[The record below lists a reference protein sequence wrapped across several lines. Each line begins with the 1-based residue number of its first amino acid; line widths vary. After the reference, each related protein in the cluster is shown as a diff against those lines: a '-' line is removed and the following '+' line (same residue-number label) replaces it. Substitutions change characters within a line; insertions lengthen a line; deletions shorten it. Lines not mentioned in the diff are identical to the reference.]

1 LLQTLLNQL
10 AISSQLSTQQIALL
24 ANQPIEWVIP
34 VTCHSDAQ
42 DSAKV
47 RIAPN
52 AKTRILDERPL
63 VNPTEI
69 QAIEQVVTELKSH
82 MKQELI
88 DYMLEMLL
96 KQYGIKPK
104 QQSCMCRTPYPSGYD
119 QIPFPPRFK
128 VPDFAKFSGQD
139 ETSTM
144 EHITQF
150 IIQCGEAGN
159 VDALRIQLF
168 SSSLSGP
175 VFSRFTSL
183 PANSIIMWSDLEHQ
197 FHNYFFSGINDMKIT
212 DRTKLKQRN
221 NETIGGFVQRFR
233 EVKNKCYRLNLGD
246 KQLAELSFQGLL
258 PTLREKYELHDFE
271 SFS

>member
-1 LLQTLLNQL
+1 
-10 AISSQLSTQQIALL
+10 
-24 ANQPIEWVIP
+24 
-34 VTCHSDAQ
+34 
-42 DSAKV
+42 
-47 RIAPN
+47 
-52 AKTRILDERPL
+52 
-63 VNPTEI
+63 
-69 QAIEQVVTELKSH
+69 

-88 DYMLEMLL
+88 DYMLETLL

-168 SSSLSGP
+168 SSSLSGLGSHHCQLIP
-175 VFSRFTSL
+175 SL
-183 PANSIIMWSDLEHQ
+183 SGLIWNISSTIIS
-197 FHNYFFSGINDMKIT
+197 S
-212 DRTKLKQRN
+212 
-221 NETIGGFVQRFR
+221 
-233 EVKNKCYRLNLGD
+233 
-246 KQLAELSFQGLL
+246 LASM
-258 PTLREKYELHDFE
+258 R
-271 SFS
+271 